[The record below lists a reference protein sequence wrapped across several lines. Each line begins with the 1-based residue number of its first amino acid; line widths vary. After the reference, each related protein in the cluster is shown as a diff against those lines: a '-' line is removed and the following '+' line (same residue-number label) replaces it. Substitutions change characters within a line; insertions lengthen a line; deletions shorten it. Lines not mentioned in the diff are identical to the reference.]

1 MSENKKDSA
10 LILDLI
16 GGKENLVSITH
27 CVTRL
32 RLVLKDESK
41 ADKKGL
47 ENLDIVKG
55 TFTNAGQ
62 FQIVL
67 GPQVKRVHDEL
78 LDLTGMQSASTEE
91 VKKVAREN
99 MNFMQ
104 RLVGGLAEIF
114 IPILPAI
121 ITGGLI
127 LGFRNIIGDL
137 AIFGDGTQTLV
148 SLNPVLAEYIVSYG

>member
-47 ENLDIVKG
+47 ENLDIVKC
-55 TFTNAGQ
+55 TLCQGQ
-62 FQIVL
+62 FK
-67 GPQVKRVHDEL
+67 KRY
-78 LDLTGMQSASTEE
+78 
-91 VKKVAREN
+91 
-99 MNFMQ
+99 F
-104 RLVGGLAEIF
+104 
-114 IPILPAI
+114 
-121 ITGGLI
+121 
-127 LGFRNIIGDL
+127 
-137 AIFGDGTQTLV
+137 
-148 SLNPVLAEYIVSYG
+148 